1 MPSKKHIHT
10 YERRPKPKGI
20 NSEQV
25 YFRCIDPDCSH
36 RILREDLF
44 GKRANCPFCGEAYVL
59 DPRMLRLKTPHCG
72 CRGLDQEQLSSIKLK
87 LDPKEL
93 LENMLKLKQEKFN
106 DGTE

>member
-10 YERRPKPKGI
+10 YERRQQPKGI
-20 NSEQV
+20 ESKQV
-25 YFRCIDPDCSH
+25 YFRCVDPDCSH

-44 GKRANCPFCGEAYVL
+44 GKRANCPFCGEAYIL
-59 DPRMLRLKTPHCG
+59 DPRMLRLKLPHCG
-72 CRGLDQEQLSSIKLK
+72 CRSLDQEQLSNIKLK